1 MKMLAETDKVL
12 WPASLQ
18 LGFVRNGH
26 KTIFAKR
33 NSHGPLRVLKPLY
46 PEQDVCHVYILH
58 PPGGVAGGD
67 EIVIDIDVEQ
77 GAHALLTTPAAGKF
91 YRSAG
96 LKARQQQLLHVADG
110 GILEWLPQET
120 LLFGGS
126 RVDSQ
131 TEIRLTSG
139 SRFIGME
146 LFGLGRP
153 ASGDHYQN
161 AFFDNSVHLSIDDN
175 PLISERLHLI
185 PDADILHSN
194 WGLAGKKIFGTLC
207 ATPATGV
214 DIDQLKSSLD
224 QFDQRHWAVTCMT
237 NVLMVR
243 YLGDHTEQGLQ
254 ILREAWRAI
263 RPAVVGRQAC
273 APRIWNT

>member
-1 MKMLAETDKVL
+1 MKKLAETEMVL

-18 LGFVRNGH
+18 LGFVHNGQ

-46 PEQDVCHVYILH
+46 PEEDACHVYILH

-96 LKARQQQLLHVADG
+96 LKARQHQLLHVADG

-131 TEIRLTSG
+131 TEIRLTGG

-146 LFGLGRP
+146 IFGLGRP

-161 AFFDNSVHLSIDDN
+161 AFFDNSVQLCIDDI
-175 PLISERLHLI
+175 PQISERLHLT
-185 PDADILHSN
+185 PDADILQSR
-194 WGLAGKKIFGTLC
+194 WGLGGKKIFGTLC
-207 ATPATGV
+207 ATPAAGV
-214 DIDQLKSSLD
+214 DMDQLKTSLD
-224 QFDQRHWAVTCMT
+224 RYDQRCWAVTCIS

-254 ILREAWRAI
+254 ILRQAWQEI